1 VECLQN
7 MGGDRDG
14 DEDGDWM
21 GARAGVGI
29 FCFWEIALVPV
40 VIPLETKRG
49 AWWVAAG
56 APFSLGW

>member
-1 VECLQN
+1 